1 MILRGWCGSPNMS
14 ATAIRNGLLFGT
26 NDNSWDQSKL
36 SHETNNHE
44 PGQFLL
50 WFEVED
56 TGCGMVQFLFV
67 LITFVIFSFTFESI
81 VYGLCGILTM
91 TTFSGYFVLCPC

>member
-14 ATAIRNGLLFGT
+14 ATAIRNELLFGT
-26 NDNSWDQSKL
+26 NDNSWDQNKL
-36 SHETNNHE
+36 GHESVGTSHHE

-56 TGCGMVQFLFV
+56 TGCGMVLLLFISISLIFFFILLFLFSFS
-67 LITFVIFSFTFESI
+67 TFTEIFTISLVS
-81 VYGLCGILTM
+81 
-91 TTFSGYFVLCPC
+91 

>member
-14 ATAIRNGLLFGT
+14 GTAIRNGLLFGT
-26 NDNSWDQSKL
+26 NDNSWDQSK
-36 SHETNNHE
+36 SNHESVGTSNQE

-56 TGCGMVQFLFV
+56 TGCGMAQRNILLV
-67 LITFVIFSFTFESI
+67 T
-81 VYGLCGILTM
+81 GILYDYWRCD
-91 TTFSGYFVLCPC
+91 SGRC